1 MTAGYAH
8 HLSITNRWEYTT
20 CEQTSTCKQQ
30 AWQWRFRFPLRRSD
44 KDRDLEGRIESINY
58 QARTF
63 VVEGK
68 TFYADERTDYDDDLE
83 RFSDLRVGQRVEVD
97 YVMRKG
103 RRYAKEVELDD

>member
-1 MTAGYAH
+1 MRANKYLQAAGLAVALSLSFTAVAD
-8 HLSITNRWEYTT
+8 NN
-20 CEQTSTCKQQ
+20 
-30 AWQWRFRFPLRRSD
+30 
-44 KDRDLEGRIESINY
+44 RDLEGRIESINY